1 MAGLNLALLLSEHG
15 QVTVLSK
22 KNPLESSSAM
32 AQGGI
37 AAVLDPQDS
46 FVAHVEDTLQ
56 AGSHHNN
63 RAAVEFLVQQAP
75 AAIARLESFG
85 VHFEKKA
92 GLEGGHSFS
101 RIQHTFDQTGFKIM
115 SALMQA
121 VQENTNI
128 TVVEDAPLIDLILQN
143 EKCLG
148 ATFLKNDKVELL
160 EARATILATGGLGQ
174 LYSYTSNPSLATG
187 DGIAIAH
194 RAGAK
199 LKDLEFIQFH
209 PTGFLFQNSSPF
221 LLSETLRGAGA
232 ILRNAREEDFMTRY
246 HPLGSLAPRDEVSRA
261 IFDEQKKGPVYLDLR
276 HLDAKYVRTRFPYL
290 KQKLSEYHLDISQD
304 LIPITPV
311 AHYLCG
317 GIAVDLQGKTSLPHL
332 YALGECACT
341 GVHGANRLASN
352 SLLENMVFA
361 KPIVE
366 SICQQ
371 REQVASKEISL
382 QLPKNVQFYPRSN
395 QIQNLIKETMWN
407 LVGIKR
413 SQSGLAA
420 ALKIFESMEAAEDY
434 ETRNMLAAAKL
445 VTQAALERKSSL
457 GCHWVEI

>member
-22 KNPLESSSAM
+22 KKSLESSSAM

-56 AGSHHNN
+56 AGSDHNN
-63 RAAVEFLVQQAP
+63 RAAVEFLVKQAP
-75 AAIARLESFG
+75 AAIERLESFG

-92 GLEGGHSFS
+92 GLEGGHRFA
-101 RIQHTFDQTGFKIM
+101 RIQHTFDQTGLKIM
-115 SALMQA
+115 SALIQA
-121 VQENTNI
+121 VQENPNI
-128 TVVEDAPLIDLILQN
+128 TVMEDAPVIDLVIQN
-143 EKCLG
+143 EKCGG
-148 ATFLKNDKVELL
+148 AFFINNGKVKLL
-160 EARATILATGGLGQ
+160 EARATIVATGGLGQ

-199 LKDLEFIQFH
+199 LRDLEFIQFH
-209 PTGFLFQNSSPF
+209 PTGFLYQNTSPF

-232 ILRNAREEDFMTRY
+232 ILRNAEEDDFMSQY
-246 HPLGSLAPRDEVSRA
+246 HSLGSLAPRDEVSRA
-261 IFDEQKKGPVYLDLR
+261 IFSEQKEGTVYLDLR
-276 HLDAKYVRTRFPYL
+276 HLDAGYISSRFPYL
-290 KQKLSEYHLDISQD
+290 KQKLSEYQLDISHD

-317 GIAVDLQGKTSLPHL
+317 GIEVDLQGKTSVPRL

-352 SLLENMVFA
+352 SLLETMVFGP
-361 KPIVE
+361 PIVE
-366 SICQQ
+366 SIIQDRAETHLQ
-371 REQVASKEISL
+371 ISELEPPNQMVYYPINEEI
-382 QLPKNVQFYPRSN
+382 QKTIRQ
-395 QIQNLIKETMWN
+395 TMWD
-407 LVGIKR
+407 LVGIQR
-413 SQSGLAA
+413 SQKGLAE
-420 ALKIFESMEAAEDY
+420 ALEIFEKLKAEDW
-434 ETRNMLAAAKL
+434 ETRNMIQVAKL
-445 VTQAALERKSSL
+445 ITEAALGRKESL
-457 GCHWVEI
+457 GCHWIG